1 MKSQNPSKYNELM
14 LLINKKTELAKYD
27 EALNGT
33 KSENPFQ
40 SIINNYTANML
51 SMAGSAGSSSN
62 MFAEYKAAM
71 NSTEMKDMLN

>member
-1 MKSQNPSKYNELM
+1 
-14 LLINKKTELAKYD
+14 LINKKTELAKYD
-27 EALNGT
+27 EALNET

-51 SMAGSAGSSSN
+51 SMAGTSSN

-71 NSTEMKDMLN
+71 NSTEMKDMRNLLAEKE

>member
-40 SIINNYTANML
+40 SIINNYTANLL
-51 SMAGSAGSSSN
+51 SMAGSSSN

-71 NSTEMKDMLN
+71 NSTEMKDMRN